1 MAQVPGPSTNF
12 LSPEDYARLLQEAD
26 ATDKFAQGQLQAPRH
41 WTQALAGALGMG
53 LSGYQAGQALER
65 NAEAVNAGNASLAA
79 MLQGDPEALKAAMS
93 NPRTAQAAFNY
104 HLQAPQREYQQW
116 KMANERENAP
126 LERDA
131 LKAQIEARRAQTASS
146 NRPPQPKW
154 VKVGRDSMGQD
165 IMGWVDP
172 ATRQVIPQ
180 TLPGVSPAPTPNQG
194 QATPGQPGPTFSVG
208 DPPPGVDPAEYRK
221 YASRKAADAVITAR
235 QAYPGVKGA
244 VDRTTAVID
253 GLLNN
258 PAWERST
265 GVISGLLPSV
275 SEDAANFDQ
284 LLEQA
289 RGGAFVQAFQ
299 DIKGGGAITETE
311 GRAATQALAR
321 LQSARVGSANF
332 KKALQDFK
340 SELIK
345 LQKIAAWKAGFTT
358 DEDQGQSSQQNN
370 APARRKFNPETGR
383 IE

>member
-1 MAQVPGPSTNF
+1 MAKPPIYLT
-12 LSPEDYARLLQEAD
+12 PDAYAAMQRQGS
-26 ATDKFAQGQLQAPRH
+26 GQLQGAQQSLDNTRH
-41 WTQALAGALGMG
+41 WTQALGDVLLGLG
-53 LSGYQAGQALER
+53 GQARMDMARQGETEASR
-65 NAEAVNAGNASLAA
+65 AANARLAA
-79 MLQGDPEALKAAMS
+79 MLTGDENALNAAIQD
-93 NPRTAQAAFNY
+93 PRTAQAAFNY
-104 HLQAPQREYQQW
+104 KLQAPQREFQAWQRQNA
-116 KMANERENAP
+116 MENAP
-126 LERDA
+126 LERESMQLGNQA
-131 LKAQIEARRAQTASS
+131 KRAQIAAA
-146 NRPPQPKW
+146 NKPPQPKW
-154 VKVGRDSMGQD
+154 MKVGRDSMGQD
-165 IMGWVDP
+165 IYGWVDP

-244 VDRTTAVID
+244 VERTTAVID

-258 PAWERST
+258 PSWDRST

-345 LQKIAAWKAGFTT
+345 LHKIAAWKAGFKF
-358 DEDQGQSSQQNN
+358 EQGQAQEGNQGS
-370 APARRKFNPETGR
+370 APARRKFNPDTGR